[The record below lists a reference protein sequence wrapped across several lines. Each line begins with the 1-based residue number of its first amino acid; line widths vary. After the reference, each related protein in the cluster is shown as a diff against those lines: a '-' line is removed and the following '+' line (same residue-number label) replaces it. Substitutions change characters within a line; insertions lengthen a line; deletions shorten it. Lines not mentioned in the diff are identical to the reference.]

1 MCVCLNDYGFSSII
15 HSPIRKK
22 HLEQLDSSKVFSCW
36 RCSNRFSY
44 KRFKLVC
51 HPLQKYLP
59 CSKCVTHRKRIWQPQ
74 KNETTRSTSEFFQID
89 WTYMKK
95 GSTWIDAATQIFFAY
110 SVGTGALPALG
121 SYNKFNHNCFRY
133 FTPRRTYTRQ
143 HQPEGVEFAILC
155 AVSQI
160 NNS

>member
-1 MCVCLNDYGFSSII
+1 MPST
-15 HSPIRKK
+15 
-22 HLEQLDSSKVFSCW
+22 
-36 RCSNRFSY
+36 
-44 KRFKLVC
+44 FK
-51 HPLQKYLP
+51 KYLP
-59 CSKCVTHRKRIWQPQ
+59 CWNCVTHRKRMQST

-133 FTPRRTYTRQ
+133 FTSRRTYTRQ
-143 HQPEGVEFAILC
+143 QQPKGVEFAILC
-155 AVSQI
+155 AISQYSKLTI
-160 NNS
+160 PNTIDTILYFRVQQWPIWEILLT